1 MVRNVT
7 SIKPDQ
13 AVQEVIGHECNEP
26 FNKPEAVARSTLVSV
41 RGEELGGHVQVG
53 PPFA

>member
-13 AVQEVIGHECNEP
+13 AVQEVMGHECNEP